1 MPLRHDPDF
10 QPDYRHTTY
19 VRFRMID
26 GPFWVFVR
34 VSNRTI
40 VDLAH
45 RDRVSTEAISVLFLR
60 YRGKIEQAASTRYD
74 KLSEKGADIVV
85 LAYDL

>member
-10 QPDYRHTTY
+10 QPDHRHTSY

-26 GPFWVFVR
+26 GPFWIFIR

-40 VDLAH
+40 ADLAY
-45 RDRVSTEAISVLFLR
+45 RDRKQTGAIPALFLH
-60 YRGKIEQAASTRYD
+60 YREKIEQAASTRYD
-74 KLSEKGADIVV
+74 KTRQQGGDIVV